1 MGCAS
6 STQAS
11 VQPFTCSNHVNPD
24 IVFKESVQN
33 AMEGFLNLDPIAIA
47 NYPDVNEH
55 NNFMATCLNRA
66 IYSKLFSLSTK
77 SGFTIDHVIQPGV
90 DNPGHPFAMTVG
102 CVAGDEESYEL
113 FSDLFDPVIEFRH
126 NGYMKSSKHISDRD
140 YTKLV
145 GGELDPNYVLSSRVC
160 TGRSI
165 RGYSLPP
172 HCTREERRCVEMIV
186 TDVLSEL
193 SGEFRGEY
201 FSLKGMTEEEQKQL
215 TDDNLLFNKPIS
227 PLLLSSRMARD
238 WPDARGIWHNEAK
251 NFIVWINEEDHTR
264 IISLDKG
271 GNIRQIFTRFCE
283 GLTKFEY
290 GLSIRNQAIMWSDH
304 LGYILTCPSNLG
316 TGLRAS
322 VHVKLPNLSH
332 TPIFKEIL
340 LALHLRKNGSEG
352 GDEESIGGVYDIS
365 NIDRIGVSEVQLVQ
379 LLIDGVQ
386 LLIKMEIKLEKHT
399 WIHDLLPESIKTDDP
414 LNGYP
419 DLSLHNNLMAR
430 HLSPTTYVH
439 LKDKITASGFTL
451 DQAIQTGVDNPGHPF
466 IITVGCVAGDEET
479 YGTFADLFD
488 PIIRERH
495 NGYNLDA
502 IHKTDLN
509 PTHLKGGEFDS
520 KYVLSS
526 RVRTGRSIRG
536 YSLPPQCTRDERRC
550 VEKIVVDTLSVFSG
564 ELQGKYFP
572 LKDMTEEEQKQLIDD
587 HFLFDKPLSPLLLAS
602 RMARDWPD
610 ARGIWHNEAK
620 NLLVWVNEEDHTRI
634 ISMEKGGNIRK
645 VFTRFCEGLKMFESE
660 LNKNMHELMW
670 NEHLGYILTC
680 PSNLG
685 TGLRAGVH
693 IKLPKLSLE
702 KDFDSILDS
711 LRLQKRGTGGVDT
724 DVKNGVFDISN
735 VDRLGF
741 SEVELIQ
748 KVIDGVTLLIQM
760 ENNLERGDSIRNLLT

>member
-290 GLSIRNQAIMWSDH
+290 GLSIRNQAS
-304 LGYILTCPSNLG
+304 
-316 TGLRAS
+316 
-322 VHVKLPNLSH
+322 
-332 TPIFKEIL
+332 
-340 LALHLRKNGSEG
+340 
-352 GDEESIGGVYDIS
+352 
-365 NIDRIGVSEVQLVQ
+365 
-379 LLIDGVQ
+379 
-386 LLIKMEIKLEKHT
+386 
-399 WIHDLLPESIKTDDP
+399 
-414 LNGYP
+414 
-419 DLSLHNNLMAR
+419 
-430 HLSPTTYVH
+430 
-439 LKDKITASGFTL
+439 
-451 DQAIQTGVDNPGHPF
+451 
-466 IITVGCVAGDEET
+466 
-479 YGTFADLFD
+479 
-488 PIIRERH
+488 
-495 NGYNLDA
+495 
-502 IHKTDLN
+502 
-509 PTHLKGGEFDS
+509 
-520 KYVLSS
+520 
-526 RVRTGRSIRG
+526 
-536 YSLPPQCTRDERRC
+536 
-550 VEKIVVDTLSVFSG
+550 
-564 ELQGKYFP
+564 
-572 LKDMTEEEQKQLIDD
+572 
-587 HFLFDKPLSPLLLAS
+587 
-602 RMARDWPD
+602 
-610 ARGIWHNEAK
+610 
-620 NLLVWVNEEDHTRI
+620 
-634 ISMEKGGNIRK
+634 
-645 VFTRFCEGLKMFESE
+645 
-660 LNKNMHELMW
+660 
-670 NEHLGYILTC
+670 
-680 PSNLG
+680 
-685 TGLRAGVH
+685 
-693 IKLPKLSLE
+693 
-702 KDFDSILDS
+702 
-711 LRLQKRGTGGVDT
+711 
-724 DVKNGVFDISN
+724 
-735 VDRLGF
+735 
-741 SEVELIQ
+741 
-748 KVIDGVTLLIQM
+748 
-760 ENNLERGDSIRNLLT
+760 